1 MPLVL
6 NFLPIYDGGGQ
17 QNALNFIDTLFDKAS
32 VKTNV
37 KAVVRCASNVHRS
50 CVKVGLKC
58 VVVPNGRIGRLRF
71 EMSCRSVF
79 RRGQVCFT
87 LFGPVML
94 SSAGYL
100 LNING
105 NAYSNLFYPELNF
118 WSDLPMGQRILA
130 EAIDWLRRRYTSRAD
145 YWIFETEVLRTRA
158 IKLCG
163 FPEDRVA
170 VVPMAVSRLVSPEKV
185 CRATKAEFEL
195 GLKAGF
201 RFLFLNGAIPN
212 KRIHVLPPLA
222 MEMRLRG
229 TKDFVFITTMNPEAS
244 YTRDIVARF
253 REMKLDQHFQNL
265 GPVAPDRVASLI
277 ACANA
282 MCTLSR
288 LESFSNNFVEAW
300 TMQVPL
306 VVTDCDWAKAA
317 CGRSALYVN
326 PENVQECA
334 LSLGRLMQEADLR
347 RSLVEEGKLQLKR
360 YPTSQEKTRLYL
372 KEIER
377 ACGLGFCARRL
388 QNSIRWPRFVG

>member
-1 MPLVL
+1 
-6 NFLPIYDGGGQ
+6 
-17 QNALNFIDTLFDKAS
+17 
-32 VKTNV
+32 
-37 KAVVRCASNVHRS
+37 
-50 CVKVGLKC
+50 
-58 VVVPNGRIGRLRF
+58 
-71 EMSCRSVF
+71 
-79 RRGQVCFT
+79 
-87 LFGPVML
+87 ML

-105 NAYSNLFYPELNF
+105 NAYSNLFYPEVNF
-118 WSDLPMGQRILA
+118 WSDLPVGHRMLA
-130 EAIDWLRRRYTSRAD
+130 EATDWLRRRYTSKAD

-185 CRATKAEFEL
+185 CRATKSEFEL
-195 GLKAGF
+195 GLKPGF
-201 RFLFLNGAIPN
+201 KFLFLNGAIPN
-212 KRIHVLPPLA
+212 KRIHVLPLLA
-222 MEMRLRG
+222 MEMLLSG
-229 TKDFVFITTMNPEAS
+229 TRDFVFITTMNPEAW
-244 YTRDIVARF
+244 YTRDIIARF
-253 REMKLDQHFQNL
+253 RAIKLEQHFQNV

-277 ACANA
+277 ACADA
-282 MCTLSR
+282 MCTFSR

-306 VVTDCDWAKAA
+306 VATSSDWAKAA

-326 PENVQECA
+326 PENFQECA
-334 LSLGRLMQEADLR
+334 LALGRLMQDADIGK
-347 RSLVEEGKLQLKR
+347 SLVQEGKLQLKR
-360 YPTSQEKTRLYL
+360 YPTAQEKTRLYF